1 MAKRVKI
8 VVSDEEAMK
17 DNVTYKKNVVI
28 SIVSL
33 ATQEINGVASISRNS
48 VSVIKSALSKHIN
61 RGIIVDFENN
71 NNAVIDVFVNV
82 KFGYSVKDVAFRV
95 QENIKSSV
103 ESMTEFKVT
112 AVNVHVVGVT
122 FNENDID
129 FISYLRGFYGEF
141 FWTGFDRNIKV
152 L

>member
-8 VVSDEEAMK
+8 VVAEEDELK

-33 ATQEINGVASISRNS
+33 ATQEINGVASISRSS
-48 VSVIKSALSKHIN
+48 VSAIRSALSKNIN
-61 RGIIVDFENN
+61 RGIIVDFDNN
-71 NNAVIDVFVNV
+71 SASIDVFVNV

-103 ESMTEFKVT
+103 ESMTEFKVST
-112 AVNVHVVGVT
+112 VNVHVVGVT
-122 FNENDID
+122 FSDTDSD
-129 FISYLRGFYGEF
+129 FIS
-141 FWTGFDRNIKV
+141 
-152 L
+152 

>member
-8 VVSDEEAMK
+8 IVAEDDKEK
-17 DNVTYKKNVVI
+17 DNVTYKKKVVI

-48 VSVIKSALSKHIN
+48 VSVIRSALSKNIN

-71 NNAVIDVFVNV
+71 LVNIDVFVNV
-82 KFGYSVKDVAFRV
+82 KFGYSVRDIAFRV

-103 ESMTEFKVT
+103 ESMTEFKVNS
-112 AVNVHVVGVT
+112 VNVNVVGVS
-122 FNENDID
+122 FNDVDSD
-129 FISYLRGFYGEF
+129 FVS
-141 FWTGFDRNIKV
+141 
-152 L
+152 

>member
-8 VVSDEEAMK
+8 VVTEDEKLK

-33 ATQEINGVASISRNS
+33 ATQEINGIASISRTA
-48 VSVIKSALSKHIN
+48 VSAIKSALSKNIN
-61 RGIIVDFENN
+61 RGIIVEFENN
-71 NNAVIDVFVNV
+71 TTSIDVFVNV

-103 ESMTEFKVT
+103 ESMTEFKVSS
-112 AVNVHVVGVT
+112 VNVHVVGVT
-122 FNENDID
+122 FSENDSD
-129 FISYLRGFYGEF
+129 FIS
-141 FWTGFDRNIKV
+141 
-152 L
+152 

>member
-8 VVSDEEAMK
+8 VVSDEEELK

-33 ATQEINGVASISRNS
+33 ATQEINGVASISRTA
-48 VSVIKSALSKHIN
+48 VSAIKSALSKNIN
-61 RGIIVDFENN
+61 RGIIVEFENN
-71 NNAVIDVFVNV
+71 AASIDVYVNV

-103 ESMTEFKVT
+103 ESMTDFKVS

-122 FNENDID
+122 FNENDSD
-129 FISYLRGFYGEF
+129 FIS
-141 FWTGFDRNIKV
+141 
-152 L
+152 

>member
-8 VVSDEEAMK
+8 VIEEEKNK

-33 ATQEINGVASISRNS
+33 ATQEINGIASISRNS
-48 VSVIKSALSKHIN
+48 VSAIKSALSKNIN
-61 RGIIVDFENN
+61 RGIIVDFEDNQ
-71 NNAVIDVFVNV
+71 VFIDVFVNV

-103 ESMTEFKVT
+103 ESMTEFKVNS
-112 AVNVHVVGVT
+112 VNVNVVGVT
-122 FNENDID
+122 FSENESD
-129 FISYLRGFYGEF
+129 FVS
-141 FWTGFDRNIKV
+141 
-152 L
+152 